1 MSIND
6 YSEKSI
12 RNAIKNKLKPA
23 IQKSRSKHDKG
34 KIYLQGKI
42 EARVKIPNAHN
53 KIMKESKSKYIAN
66 GLKLNHDEFN
76 ELIDCPLTGPMYYK
90 KLEAIVK
97 RQKKATSP

>member
-6 YSEKSI
+6 YAEKTI
-12 RNAIKNKLKPA
+12 RNAIKNKIKPA

-34 KIYLQGKI
+34 YIYLKKKI

-53 KIMKESKSKYIAN
+53 RIMKESKSKYIASS
-66 GLKLNHDEFN
+66 LKLSHDEFN

-90 KLEAIVK
+90 KLEAVVRK
-97 RQKKATSP
+97 QKKANSP